1 MLSWPKNT
9 MHSKWWLKNGIFIYV
24 HTLCA
29 SSLSYWIADPLSPN
43 AVFMYQSSEGS
54 TTAAAVPSQHI
65 LTQFMRYQR
74 ELLAK
79 SKKVFNMHQ
88 QLLYVKAS
96 SLWHKHAVGYRMPVS
111 LLLMDL
117 DPGQCSPLGTTIV
130 GKRHL
135 FSISRATES
144 HYIQNIW
151 NSRKKPKNI

>member
-1 MLSWPKNT
+1 MYTHFVPPPSATEL
-9 MHSKWWLKNGIFIYV
+9 L
-24 HTLCA
+24 TLWA
-29 SSLSYWIADPLSPN
+29 L
-43 AVFMYQSSEGS
+43 MQSSCTS
-54 TTAAAVPSQHI
+54 QVKAAQQQLQTPVPSQHI
-65 LTQFMRYQR
+65 LTQFMRYQH

-111 LLLMDL
+111 LLLTDL

-151 NSRKKPKNI
+151 NSRKKTQKYLERK